1 MIDPKEIDTVEEC
14 GTIDGKKIKLIKT
27 IGGLHLAVNEADEKS
42 PIAAYASH
50 PAIVKYQLAK
60 RYGARFHE
68 AIAKNE
74 GDLKTEAISFEK
86 NLPQALKNSG
96 YDIFCLKKGVEASFV
111 VTADNIEV
119 IKSEV
124 NDIKIEDITIKNSDK
139 YKEFIQNEGKEALIK
154 SLKEYISGE

>member
-14 GTIDGKKIKLIKT
+14 GTIDGKKIKLVKT
-27 IGGLHLAVNEADEKS
+27 IGGLHLAVNESDLKS

-50 PAIVKYQLAK
+50 PAIVKYHLAK
-60 RYGARFHE
+60 RYGSRFHE
-68 AIAKNE
+68 AMAKNE
-74 GDLKTEAISFEK
+74 SDIKTEAISFEK
-86 NLPQALKNSG
+86 NLPKALRDSG

-124 NDIKIEDITIKNSDK
+124 NDVKIENVTIKNSEK
-139 YKEFIQNEGKEALIK
+139 YKEFMQNEGREALVK
-154 SLKEYISGE
+154 SLIEYISGE

>member
-1 MIDPKEIDTVEEC
+1 MIDAKEIDTIEEC

-27 IGGLHLAVNEADEKS
+27 IGGLHLAVNESDEKS

-60 RYGARFHE
+60 RYGSRFHE
-68 AIAKNE
+68 AIAKSE
-74 GDLKTEAISFEK
+74 DSIKTEAISFEK
-86 NLPQALKNSG
+86 NLPQALKDSG

-111 VTADNIEV
+111 VTADNIEI

-124 NDIKIEDITIKNSDK
+124 NDTKVENVIIKNSDK
-139 YKEFIQNEGKEALIK
+139 YREFMQNEGKEALIK